1 MAQKCRF
8 SQDRSD
14 SLDKEEVGQL
24 ALKLLTKF
32 PQVRLV
38 PPFGT
43 IIQTKSRAR
52 THPIKLTHIPEN
64 QTNGEHDMI

>member
-43 IIQTKSRAR
+43 II
-52 THPIKLTHIPEN
+52 
-64 QTNGEHDMI
+64 